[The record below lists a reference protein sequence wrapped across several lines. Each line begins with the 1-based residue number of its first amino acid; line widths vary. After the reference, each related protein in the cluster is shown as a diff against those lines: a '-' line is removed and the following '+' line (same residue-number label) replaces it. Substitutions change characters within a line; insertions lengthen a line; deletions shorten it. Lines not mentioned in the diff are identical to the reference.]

1 MAWGYWSAS
10 AVLPDR
16 GRSPRRGGSSGGSH
30 RSGGPTSL
38 EEPPPSILPAQ
49 ESEPLELEEP
59 LASTSNGEGSR
70 TSEAGSNNKH
80 DENGGKDEDRTNGR
94 RPGSPDDPSSPEPDG
109 PRVLIV
115 PKRRGLPGRG

>member
-16 GRSPRRGGSSGGSH
+16 GRSPRRGGSSSSH
-30 RSGGPTSL
+30 RSAGPTSL

-49 ESEPLELEEP
+49 ENEPVELEEP

-70 TSEAGSNNKH
+70 TSEAGSKH
-80 DENGGKDEDRTNGR
+80 DENGTKDEDRANGR

-115 PKRRGLPGRG
+115 PKRRGLPGMYL